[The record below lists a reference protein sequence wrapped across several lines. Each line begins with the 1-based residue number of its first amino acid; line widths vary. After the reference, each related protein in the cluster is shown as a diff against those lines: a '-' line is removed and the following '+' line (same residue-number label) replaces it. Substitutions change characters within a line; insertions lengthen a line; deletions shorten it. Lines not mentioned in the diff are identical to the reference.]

1 MVKKERVEMSRKMTI
16 SVDEEVYHG
25 LLSVVGKRKISRFI
39 SDLAR
44 PHVVDDDLEAGYKA
58 MAADE
63 EYEAE
68 AREWCSALVRD
79 FHD

>member
-1 MVKKERVEMSRKMTI
+1 MVKKRGWKMSRKMTI

-39 SDLAR
+39 SDLVR
-44 PHVVDDDLEAGYKA
+44 PHVVENDLEAGYKA

-63 EYEAE
+63 EYEME
-68 AREWCSALVRD
+68 AQEWCSALVSD